1 MLRDWSVLRRF
12 NRSIWLSFG
21 VWALANFGYIGVQD
35 ATLPA
40 DFTPNVV
47 SLDKK
52 RA

>member
-1 MLRDWSVLRRF
+1 VVRSLSPFRDESGNL
-12 NRSIWLSFG
+12 L
-21 VWALANFGYIGVQD
+21 GYIGVQE
-35 ATLPA
+35 AALPA